1 MNNVKV
7 DLIVILNIWIVINS
21 FHVQNVLEGVVQTDV
36 PLISIVIFIWNNVF
50 LNVIVWVKIPMDF
63 ILINVMM
70 IILVS
75 LKCVKM
81 NSIKH

>member
-1 MNNVKV
+1 M
-7 DLIVILNIWIVINS
+7 
-21 FHVQNVLEGVVQTDV
+21 DV

-81 NSIKH
+81 NSIKY